1 MLNIDNLH
9 VYRGKTYVLKG
20 VDLHVNAG
28 EIVALIGANGAGKTT
43 VLRAISG
50 LLRPQ
55 NGHIQFQT
63 APHSDPIDLS
73 ALPAEKIVSHGIC
86 HCPEGRGIF
95 ARLTV
100 RENLMLGAYLRR
112 DTPQIQRD
120 RDEITDLFPILK
132 TRFGQTAGN
141 LSGGEQEMLA
151 IGRALMSRPRLLML
165 DEPSLGLA
173 PVVVQTLFETLRKI
187 NRRGVTLLLVEQN
200 AVMAL
205 ELSDRAY
212 VMETGRIALSGSSN
226 DLAAND
232 AVRRAYLGG
241 RR

>member
-1 MLNIDNLH
+1 MLQVDNLH

-20 VDLHVNAG
+20 LRLRIAPG

-43 VLRAISG
+43 VLRTISG

-55 NGHIQFQT
+55 TGHVRFQPENAT
-63 APHSDPIDLS
+63 DPIDLNTT
-73 ALPAEKIVSHGIC
+73 PAEKIVGLGIC

-100 RENLMLGAYLRR
+100 GENLMLGAYLRR
-112 DTPQIQRD
+112 DTHQIQQD
-120 RDEITDLFPILK
+120 YDEITALFPILK
-132 TRFGQTAGN
+132 NRWRQIAGS

-173 PVVVQTLFETLRKI
+173 PVVVQALFDTLRKI
-187 NRRGVTLLLVEQN
+187 NQRGVTLLLVEQN
-200 AVMAL
+200 AMMAL

-212 VMETGRIALSGSSN
+212 VMETGRIALTGNSN
-226 DLAAND
+226 ELAAND

-241 RR
+241 RT